1 MKIDKKKLAYLCVG
15 ACVTTTCF
23 PAIQVDAAGLSATSL
38 NVGDQNTAWQRLVIK
53 IRQLERIVLL

>member
-1 MKIDKKKLAYLCVG
+1 MKMDKKKLVYLCVG

-38 NVGDQNTAWQRLVIK
+38 NVGDQNTATGNYVATIGYK
-53 IRQLERIVLL
+53 K